1 MMWRGESLQPSE
13 DMEIGK
19 VGGSFPVARLKQE
32 KLPDKP

>member
-1 MMWRGESLQPSE
+1 MWKGGSLQPSE

-19 VGGSFPVARLKQE
+19 VGGSSPVARLKQE